1 MNENTLFQTTAI
13 IDIDEQIK
21 KEEELLNTIKME
33 PILETT
39 EIEEEETI
47 SKKRRRIRIT
57 DYCLLS
63 MILVLSVV
71 FIMVIVKVGW
81 KSYFFIDILK
91 YLFYFIK

>member
-71 FIMVIVKVGW
+71 FIMVIVKVG
-81 KSYFFIDILK
+81 
-91 YLFYFIK
+91 